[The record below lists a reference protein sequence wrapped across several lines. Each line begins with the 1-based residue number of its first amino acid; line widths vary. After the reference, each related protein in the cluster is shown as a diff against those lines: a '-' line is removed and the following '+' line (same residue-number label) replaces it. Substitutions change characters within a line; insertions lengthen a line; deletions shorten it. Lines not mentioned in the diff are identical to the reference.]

1 MGETSDALSHVNA
14 IHLAPPALSG
24 QLGDFR
30 LIRELGR
37 GGMGVVF
44 EAESFIDERLVAL
57 KVLPGTTHDEKARQ
71 RFIREGRLASKLNHE
86 NTVYVFGTHDFDG
99 TLAISMELVPGG
111 NLDESVKE
119 NGPLSVAKAVSAAR
133 DIINA
138 LDAADRLGISHRDV
152 KPSNCFVAVDGSIKL
167 GDFGLSR
174 LNQEGGDGRIT
185 STGVV
190 LASPAFASPE
200 QLLGEPT
207 DRRSDMYAVGATMYY
222 LLTGALPYSGKEQLN
237 VLAAVMQGVSV
248 PVKQYRSDVPDALAQ
263 LIARCMA
270 RDAEQRF
277 ASYDELRTA
286 LARSVPATGQPAGLS
301 RRTICFV
308 VDVFLMFLPFVIA
321 ARVQQGSSGFP
332 GLEVLALI
340 WALMFPGVSHGF
352 FDATPGMRVT
362 RIQVVRRDGSRVGG
376 RRGTL
381 RFFAVLAGCVFV
393 ISGAQSLASALPIVQ
408 ALPPLFAW
416 TPLVPLA
423 VCLRLTRGLAAPHD
437 LLFSTIVVRTDSP
450 SLPTSSSPTSATASD
465 ARGGGTRS
473 LGPFDLHG
481 LAFTRPDGT
490 GVYHAVDRL
499 MRRSVLV
506 HCVADDTPRVP
517 DSRRS
522 ISRVTRARWIAGR
535 RMPGESWDAYAVHAG
550 VRLVDRATA
559 VEWSVCGSWLRLLAS
574 DLEAGE
580 SEAREWSPDVHDVW
594 VDEGGNA
601 LWLDFASPGSA
612 PPSHTQ
618 ASGIGSLMLEVARR
632 ATSGSAGSSGHFPNS
647 PTSPRI
653 RRMADELLTVT
664 DGRQTARI
672 VLDGTRASWG
682 VTHRK
687 RLLILMITL
696 ASALVVPVA
705 TATIRE
711 PMRRTTVKDALARVA
726 GKRDLP
732 PWKSDSASSLEDNT
746 FSLILAAAYPL
757 EMDAVAIAYRAPDAE
772 ERKALGIYLS
782 TQHRRSLSDSFTR
795 DSVYCC
801 TVRWSGIDSLLAA
814 NATVSAADSAAAA
827 RFVAENVRGNR
838 YPVWAVTWAL
848 NFSVAV
854 FFTFVCSLVSVVL
867 VRRGVAMRTLGLEIV
882 TATSHP
888 ATRRLLFVR
897 LLTNWS
903 IAILAFGLLATAGV
917 NLVLAVIAI
926 GAATVISC
934 LLLPAS
940 RGFGDRAAGVY
951 VVPE

>member
-14 IHLAPPALSG
+14 DHQAPPALGG

-30 LIRELGR
+30 IIRELGR

-44 EAESFIDERLVAL
+44 EAESLIDERLIAL

-71 RFIREGRLASKLNHE
+71 RFIREGRLASRLNHE

-119 NGPLSVAKAVSAAR
+119 NGPLSVAKAVLAAR

-152 KPSNCFVAVDGSIKL
+152 KPSNCFVARDGSIKL

-207 DRRSDMYAVGATMYY
+207 DRRSDIYAVGATLYY
-222 LLTGALPYSGKEQLN
+222 LLTGALPYTGKEQLN

-248 PVKQYRSDVPDALAQ
+248 PVKRHRSDVPDALAQ

-277 ASYDELRTA
+277 ASYDELLTA
-286 LARSVPATGQPAGLS
+286 LSRSVPATGQPAGLS
-301 RRTICFV
+301 RRTIGFV
-308 VDVFLMFLPFVIA
+308 VDAFLVFLPFVIA
-321 ARVQQGSSGFP
+321 TRAQQGSSGYP
-332 GLEVLALI
+332 GLQVMALI

-352 FDATPGMRVT
+352 FDATPGMKVM
-362 RIQVVRRDGSRVGG
+362 RIQVIRRDGSRVGG
-376 RRGTL
+376 QRGTL
-381 RFFAVLAGCVFV
+381 RFFAMLAGCVLV
-393 ISGAQSLASALPIVQ
+393 ISGAQSLASALPFVQ
-408 ALPPLFAW
+408 ALPPLLAW

-450 SLPTSSSPTSATASD
+450 SMPASSSPTTATASD

-490 GVYHAVDRL
+490 GVYHAGDRL
-499 MRRSVLV
+499 MNRSVLV

-559 VEWSVCGSWLRLLAS
+559 VDWSVCGSWLRLLAS
-574 DLEAGE
+574 DLVAGE

-594 VDEGGNA
+594 VDQGGNA
-601 LWLDFASPGSA
+601 LWLDFASPRSA
-612 PPSHTQ
+612 TPGDTQ
-618 ASGIGSLMLEVARR
+618 ASGIGALLLEVARR
-632 ATSGSAGSSGHFPNS
+632 ATSGLAGSSGHFPNS

-664 DGRQTARI
+664 DERQTARI
-672 VLDGTRASWG
+672 VLDGTQASWG
-682 VTHRK
+682 VTHRQ

-696 ASALVVPVA
+696 APCTVGPFIAAASLAPYRPVNVNDLVV
-705 TATIRE
+705 
-711 PMRRTTVKDALARVA
+711 RVA
-726 GKRDLP
+726 GERP
-732 PWKSDSASSLEDNT
+732 VPGWKLNTALSLETNT
-746 FSLILAAAYPL
+746 LSLMAFAVNPL
-757 EMDAVAIAYRAPDAE
+757 SRDAVAIAYPSPDAE
-772 ERKALGIYLS
+772 EKRALGLYLS
-782 TQHRRSLSDSFTR
+782 TQHRRRLSDAITR
-795 DSVYCC
+795 DTVFCC
-801 TVRWSGIDSLLAA
+801 AIRWAAVDSLLEA
-814 NATVSAADSAAAA
+814 NVTASAADSAAAA
-827 RFVAENVRGNR
+827 RFVKQKVRGSK
-838 YPVWAVTWAL
+838 YPIWAITWAF
-848 NFSVAV
+848 NFFFAL
-854 FFTFVCSLVSVVL
+854 FFTAVCSLFSVIL
-867 VRRGVAMRTLGLEIV
+867 ARRGLIMRTLGLEIV

-888 ATRRLLFVR
+888 AARRLLIVR

-917 NLVLAVIAI
+917 NLVFAVIAI

-940 RGFGDRAAGVY
+940 RGLGDRAAAVY
-951 VVPE
+951 VVPD